1 MEIPW
6 RALCAQTAAIIR
18 LQVQALHPAPMGEPG
33 TGDTRREGTGIAK
46 EWAKPFYNSE
56 AWKIARTQT
65 LLESGYT
72 CEVCGGHAEEVHH
85 EIELTPEN
93 ISDPAISLNPRLL
106 HPLCGDCHKR
116 ITKRQKHKRRPDC
129 EDDFYFDA
137 DGNLTPRGE

>member
-1 MEIPW
+1 MCSSD
-6 RALCAQTAAIIR
+6 L
-18 LQVQALHPAPMGEPG
+18 
-33 TGDTRREGTGIAK
+33 K

-72 CEVCGGHAEEVHH
+72 CEVCGSHAEEVHH

-129 EDDFYFDA
+129 EEEFYFDA